1 MLPKMAAYRRDFDK
15 IKYLSFLIKDNKLL
29 EKYNEIQDK
38 VSKFVEKIF
47 DSEHIYNGKYLKT
60 KIKSYE
66 RKINTIFIIKKC
78 QKKVL
83 LVFAY

>member
-1 MLPKMAAYRRDFDK
+1 MAAYRRDFDK
-15 IKYLSFLIKDNKLL
+15 IKYLSFLIKDNKLI

>member
-1 MLPKMAAYRRDFDK
+1 M
-15 IKYLSFLIKDNKLL
+15 IKDNELL

-38 VSKFVEKIF
+38 VSKFIEKIF

>member
-1 MLPKMAAYRRDFDK
+1 MAAYRRDFDK

>member
-1 MLPKMAAYRRDFDK
+1 MAAYRRDFDK

-47 DSEHIYNGKYLKT
+47 DSEHIYNGNYLKT

>member
-1 MLPKMAAYRRDFDK
+1 MAAYRRDFDK

-47 DSEHIYNGKYLKT
+47 DSEHIYNGKYLET

>member
-1 MLPKMAAYRRDFDK
+1 MTAYRRDFDK
-15 IKYLSFLIKDNKLL
+15 IKYLYFLIKDNKLL
-29 EKYNEIQDK
+29 EKYKEIQDK

>member
-1 MLPKMAAYRRDFDK
+1 MAAYRRDFDK

-83 LVFAY
+83 LVFVY